1 MKWLLIMWVMW
12 GDGVITKQL
21 EYQYDTEQSCLDAM
35 ELVVDQYKAIEEP
48 KYGYTLQCRPSTA
61 EADF

>member
-1 MKWLLIMWVMW
+1 MWVIW

-21 EYQYDTEQSCLDAM
+21 EYHYDTEQGCLDAM
-35 ELVVDQYKAIEEP
+35 ELVIDQYQAIEEP